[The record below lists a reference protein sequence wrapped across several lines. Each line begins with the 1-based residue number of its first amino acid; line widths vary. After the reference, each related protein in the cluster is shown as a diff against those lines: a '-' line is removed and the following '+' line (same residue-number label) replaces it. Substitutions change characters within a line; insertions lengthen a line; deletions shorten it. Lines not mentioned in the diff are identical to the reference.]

1 MYRQYED
8 PYKLEEEL
16 RLLRVKKDRL
26 MEIGAYDDEAAE
38 DFAQREA
45 ELEERINFAWQ
56 DEEYDSNCRMDEY
69 PHDYDESFRFD

>member
-26 MEIGAYDDEAAE
+26 MEIGAYDDEVAE
-38 DFAQREA
+38 DFALREA

-56 DEEYDSNCRMDEY
+56 DDELDSLGL
-69 PHDYDESFRFD
+69 PHPWGF